1 MCLSLDHISS
11 ILEHPKEY
19 IKPSLDALINKNL
32 IEVSYDIHTFASL
45 YKTSDY
51 FSKSTYTNL
60 VKNNF
65 LSYIYLRLFSLAKQG
80 MIQMHPEN
88 IISIILEYSITGGS
102 EYIYNFLTSPEL
114 SISKRI

>member
-1 MCLSLDHISS
+1 MLAATPMCLSLDHISS

-51 FSKSTYTNL
+51 FQKHLYKSCEKQL
-60 VKNNF
+60 PFV
-65 LSYIYLRLFSLAKQG
+65 YIFKTIFTCKARHDSNA
-80 MIQMHPEN
+80 
-88 IISIILEYSITGGS
+88 S
-102 EYIYNFLTSPEL
+102 
-114 SISKRI
+114 